1 MVKKMDVEQ
10 LKKIIETNFEKI
22 EEINPQI
29 KGELPEAVNEVIN
42 LLDEGKIR
50 VAEKKDNKWIVN
62 EWIKQAILLSFKIN
76 EMENLSGPY
85 SSWYDKAH
93 LLKGKTSGWTK
104 EDHVKAGFRMVPNS
118 PVRNGSFIG
127 KNAVLM
133 PCYVNIGAYIGEGT
147 MIDTFARA
155 GSCCQIGKNCHISA
169 GSGVGGVLEPAQAL
183 PTIIEDNVFLGAMS
197 EVVEGVIVG
206 EGSVLSM
213 GMYIGQSTKIVNR
226 NTGEINYGKI
236 PPYSV
241 VVPGSLPDK
250 KNPSAPSLY
259 CAVIIKQVDE
269 KTRSKTSIN
278 DLLRE

>member
-1 MVKKMDVEQ
+1 MSDI
-10 LKKIIETNFEKI
+10 KKIINDAWENKDQVNQNSNKPVIDSINQII
-22 EEINPQI
+22 EDLD
-29 KGELPEAVNEVIN
+29 KGKV
-42 LLDEGKIR
+42 R
-50 VAEKKDNKWIVN
+50 VAEKINGAWVTHQH
-62 EWIKQAILLSFKIN
+62 IKKAIMLSFRIHG
-76 EMENLSGPY
+76 METLSGPY

-93 LLKGKTSGWTK
+93 LVKGKTVGWTK
-104 EDHVKAGFRMVPNS
+104 EDFEKAGFRMVPNS
-118 PVRNGSFIG
+118 PVRKGSYIG
-127 KNAVLM
+127 KNVVLM
-133 PCYVNIGAYIGEGT
+133 PCFVNIGAYIDEGT
-147 MIDTFARA
+147 MMDTYSRA

-197 EVVEGVIVG
+197 EVVEGIIVG

-213 GMYIGQSTKIVNR
+213 GMYIGQSTKIVDR
-226 NTGEINYGKI
+226 KTGEITYGKI

-241 VVPGSLPDK
+241 VIPGSLPDK
-250 KNPSAPSLY
+250 KNSKAPSLN